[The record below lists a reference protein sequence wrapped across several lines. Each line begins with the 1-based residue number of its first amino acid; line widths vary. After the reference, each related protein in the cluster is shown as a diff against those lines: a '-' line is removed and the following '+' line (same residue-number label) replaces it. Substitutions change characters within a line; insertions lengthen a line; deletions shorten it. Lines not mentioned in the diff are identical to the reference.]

1 MQSERRNK
9 WKLRILHLPIFQI
22 FYLIM
27 MGILFI
33 FVKHTHKI
41 AESGRVLLTFNK
53 VIMADWFWTSC
64 IFEQLSFHFRAVQ
77 ILMNTGVLFPWCLF
91 YWEAS
96 NYKGLVSIHK
106 CCYCATRRL
115 HILVFLTKHTI
126 KTRNVAH
133 CK

>member
-53 VIMADWFWTSC
+53 VIMADWFWTSN
-64 IFEQLSFHFRAVQ
+64 LSNSVF
-77 ILMNTGVLFPWCLF
+77 ILELCKYWWIQVLFPWCLF